1 MSCGNLMREAD
12 IPPLPSPVY
21 DSHAHLVDKVFDG
34 IREEV
39 IIRAGKIGLAG
50 IIVPGDTLKASH
62 EALQL
67 TKRHPDFL
75 RAAVGIHPYDARYY
89 SDAAEQALA
98 TLASDPLIVAIG
110 EIGLDHR
117 KDGSDPSPHDVQREV
132 FLRQMALAKKLNLP
146 VIIHCR
152 NAYRELIDILSGI
165 HEQAGDMSGVIH
177 CFSGKKEDALR
188 LIALGYH
195 IGFTGTLTFTNAPD
209 LRETAAALP
218 LERILIETDSPYL
231 TPHPF
236 RGVRPNEP
244 MYVRYVAE
252 ALAGCH
258 GISLEEACLAT
269 FRNTEQLFKWRA

>member
-1 MSCGNLMREAD
+1 MSNGNPMRAAD
-12 IPPLPSPVY
+12 IPPLPSPAY
-21 DSHAHLVDKVFDG
+21 DSHAHLADKVFDG
-34 IREEV
+34 IREDV
-39 IIRAGKIGLAG
+39 IIRAGKTGLAG
-50 IIVPGDTLKASH
+50 IIVPGDTLNASH
-62 EALQL
+62 SALKL
-67 TKRHPDFL
+67 TRRHPDFL

-89 SDAAEQALA
+89 SDATEGALA
-98 TLASDPLIVAIG
+98 SLASDPLVVAIG

-117 KDGSDPSPHDVQREV
+117 KDGSAPSPHDVQREV

-152 NAYRELIDILSGI
+152 NAYPELIDILSGI
-165 HEQAGDMSGVIH
+165 HEQAGDTSGVIH

-195 IGFTGTLTFTNAPD
+195 IGFTGTLTFTNARD
-209 LRETAAALP
+209 LRETAGALP

-244 MYVRYVAE
+244 MFVRYVAE
-252 ALAGCH
+252 TLSECRKLPLEVICH
-258 GISLEEACLAT
+258 IT
-269 FRNTEQLFKWRA
+269 HQNTRQLFKLTH